1 MTVNYWGVIWEI
13 VKHPPGFLFRDEHL
27 KQTEKGI
34 FRLNGGQQGCKKN
47 DRGGFDDAKTN
58 RDYCLASRHF
68 TALTN

>member
-34 FRLNGGQQGCKKN
+34 FRLNGGQQGCKKKMIGV
-47 DRGGFDDAKTN
+47 DSMMRKQIETIV
-58 RDYCLASRHF
+58 
-68 TALTN
+68 